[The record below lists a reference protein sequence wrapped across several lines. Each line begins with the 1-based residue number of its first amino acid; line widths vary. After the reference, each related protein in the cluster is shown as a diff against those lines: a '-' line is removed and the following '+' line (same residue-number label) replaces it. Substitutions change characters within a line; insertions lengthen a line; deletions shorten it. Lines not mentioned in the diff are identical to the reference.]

1 MKIGQGYDVHR
12 LKKGNSF
19 ILGGVQIPFEKGLV
33 GHSDADVLLHAVTD
47 AILGALGMGDI
58 GTHFSDNDPNLK
70 NADSMYFLRWVVQ
83 KVYENDYRIVNLDS
97 TIICERPKL
106 QKYIKDMN
114 LNLSKELKVNINSV
128 NVKAKT
134 NEKLGYL
141 GREEA
146 IEAQAIILLSSK

>member
-12 LKKGNSF
+12 LKKGNSL
-19 ILGGVQIPFEKGLV
+19 IIGGVQIPFEKGLL

-146 IEAQAIILLSSK
+146 IEAKAIILLSSK